1 MTVSDVPVDEFDK
14 LFYGDPK
21 EIEQRLLVVRPQSLT
36 HSDESLTPQI
46 DSQIALVQAMQKRYA
61 EAFETLDRAEKL
73 PGATN
78 PLARVRLLLERGRVF
93 QQAKRMEEA
102 VPWLVASW
110 EISSAHSLDYHTV
123 NAAHMVAIAV
133 GSPAEKIRWNQIA
146 LDVADASGD
155 EKAQAWRV
163 VLHNNLAQAFVAAGE
178 FGNGLA
184 SFQSCQNLAREQGNV
199 LIERGARW
207 GIARCRRGL
216 GDQATALQIQQELL
230 KEYNEV
236 ESQGLLPQ
244 ELLGM
249 ARGMVYEELA
259 ELDRQNAAMFAK
271 HAISDLG
278 VNDWFE
284 SIEPARWQ
292 RLKTMAGN

>member
-21 EIEQRLLVVRPQSLT
+21 EIEQRLLAVRPQSLT

-61 EAFETLDRAEKL
+61 EAFETLGRAEKL
-73 PGATN
+73 PGAQS
-78 PLARVRLLLERGRVF
+78 PVARARLLLERGRVF

-102 VPWLVASW
+102 VPWLIASW
-110 EISSAHSLDYHTV
+110 EVSLAHKLDYHTV

-133 GSPAEKIRWNQIA
+133 ESPAEKIRWNKIA
-146 LDVADASGD
+146 LDVADTSRD

-163 VLHNNLAQAFVAAGE
+163 VLHNNLAQGFVAAGE
-178 FGNGLA
+178 FDKGLA
-184 SFQSCQNLAREQGNV
+184 SFQSCQRLAQEQGNV

-216 GDQATALQIQQELL
+216 GDYANALQIQKDLL
-230 KEYNEV
+230 DEYNEV

-244 ELLGM
+244 ELLAM

-259 ELDRQNAAMFAK
+259 KLDETNAAVFARR
-271 HAISDLG
+271 AISDLG
-278 VNDWFE
+278 VNDWFQ
-284 SIEPARWQ
+284 SIEPTRWQ
-292 RLKTMAGN
+292 RLNEIAEA